1 MDTLNELVELIS
13 NVGFPIAITVYLLLR
28 LEKKIDRLIDVVERG
43 LARLT

>member
-1 MDTLNELVELIS
+1 MIENDLVELIS
-13 NVGFPIAITVYLLLR
+13 NVGFPIAVTCFLLLR